1 MRFLPGKTLVSV
13 PLHVKNTWLRCFRGL
28 SSLIRSCKKAVTTS
42 GQVDLILISCLSC
55 NGIPHNPHSSD
66 PQQVN
71 SFIAY
76 MFIQEF
82 AQLLIYWRILIV
94 IGKKNKC
101 LTFPCFHP
109 KAAASSSSKA
119 TDLDMKG
126 TKAGSKK
133 KSL

>member
-1 MRFLPGKTLVSV
+1 MGTIITSQLHFLPGKTLVSV
-13 PLHVKNTWLRCFRGL
+13 PLHVKNTWLRCFQGL

-66 PQQVN
+66 PKQVN

-82 AQLLIYWRILIV
+82 AQLLIYWRIFIV
-94 IGKKNKC
+94 IGKKTNVSLSHVSILRPRPVLPAKPRI
-101 LTFPCFHP
+101 LT
-109 KAAASSSSKA
+109 
-119 TDLDMKG
+119 
-126 TKAGSKK
+126 
-133 KSL
+133 